1 MSGAPASPSRT
12 QERVLSSS
20 GGRAAD
26 PRVEFLKVL
35 ARELAPLGQTA
46 AELTEQLAGCSDG
59 LGLSAHFFVLP
70 TVVQIIYEEFGEE
83 RIAFVPVGRGTVD
96 LETHALLESVA
107 VSVGKGWI
115 SPQAGTRNIE
125 ALAAQRPRFPLWL
138 RLAAG
143 GLGPAAIAFLLGGGV
158 REAAAATAIG
168 LAVAVF
174 HGLARRSGRL
184 EGLLELSSAAFAA
197 CLALLLG
204 HVLHRFDA
212 TTVVLASIVQLLP
225 GLRITQGVSELA
237 AGDLV
242 CGTARLAG
250 AAMTLLNLSIGV
262 ALTWTIFRR
271 LHELP
276 LLGRAHGATA
286 AMLMVAVIGAALA
299 FSVSENARRRD
310 VGWVFVAVI
319 VATIASR
326 VGVRAL
332 GTTLG
337 VGIASLAV
345 GLAGNAYS
353 RYLHRPKSTITVPGL
368 TVLVPGAL
376 GFKGVL
382 SLVSKGGPSGVNV
395 LVTTLLL
402 AAALV
407 VGSTIAEAIVAPR
420 TVEQRVS
427 EPIPLP
433 PRLPRLGRQARAKRE
448 R

>member
-1 MSGAPASPSRT
+1 MPDRLVYDGLVRHA
-12 QERVLSSS
+12 E
-20 GGRAAD
+20 
-26 PRVEFLKVL
+26 PRVEFLKTL

-46 AELTEQLAGCSDG
+46 AELSEELSGCSDG
-59 LGLSAHFFVLP
+59 LGLSARFFVLP
-70 TVVQIIYEEFGEE
+70 TMVQIIYEEFGEE
-83 RIAFVPVGRGTVD
+83 RIAFVPVGRGSVD
-96 LETHALLESVA
+96 LETHALLENIA
-107 VSVGKGWI
+107 VEVGKGWV
-115 SPQAGTRNIE
+115 SPQAGIERIE
-125 ALAAQRPRFPLWL
+125 ALVAHRPRFPLWL
-138 RLAAG
+138 RLVAG
-143 GLGPAAIAFLLGGGV
+143 GLGPAAIALLLGCGA
-158 REAAAATAIG
+158 REAAAAMAIG

-250 AAMTLLNLSIGV
+250 AGMTLLNLSIGV
-262 ALTWTIFRR
+262 ALTWTVFRR
-271 LHELP
+271 LGEFP
-276 LLGRAHGATA
+276 LLGRAHGATTA
-286 AMLMVAVIGAALA
+286 VLVVAVVGAALA

-345 GLAGNAYS
+345 GLAGNIYS
-353 RYLHRPKSTITVPGL
+353 RYLHHPKSTITVPGL

-376 GFKGVL
+376 GFKGVF

-402 AAALV
+402 AVALV
-407 VGSTIAEAIVAPR
+407 VGSTIAEAIVAPH
-420 TVEQRVS
+420 TVGQRVS
-427 EPIPLP
+427 EPIALP
-433 PRLPRLGRQARAKRE
+433 PRLPRLRRR
-448 R
+448 RRS

>member
-1 MSGAPASPSRT
+1 M
-12 QERVLSSS
+12 
-20 GGRAAD
+20 
-26 PRVEFLKVL
+26 
-35 ARELAPLGQTA
+35 
-46 AELTEQLAGCSDG
+46 
-59 LGLSAHFFVLP
+59 
-70 TVVQIIYEEFGEE
+70 VQIIYEEFGEE
-83 RIAFVPVGRGTVD
+83 RIAFVSVGRGGVD

-107 VSVGKGWI
+107 VSVGRGWI
-115 SPQAGTRNIE
+115 SPQAGTERIR
-125 ALAAQRPRFPLWL
+125 ALCAKRPRFALWL
-138 RLAAG
+138 RLVAG
-143 GLGPAAIAFLLGGGV
+143 GLGPAAVALLLGGGP
-158 REAAAATAIG
+158 REAVAAMAIG
-168 LAVAVF
+168 LAVSVF

-212 TTVVLASIVQLLP
+212 STVVLASIVQLLP

-250 AAMTLLNLSIGV
+250 AGMTLLNLSIGV
-262 ALTWTIFRR
+262 ALTWTVFRR
-271 LHELP
+271 LHEFP
-276 LLGRAHGATA
+276 LLGRSHGATA
-286 AMLMVAVIGAALA
+286 AMLAVAIVGAALA

-337 VGIASLAV
+337 VGVASLAV
-345 GLAGNAYS
+345 GLVGNAYS
-353 RYLHRPKSTITVPGL
+353 RYLHHPKSTITVPGL

-376 GFKGVL
+376 GFRGVL

-402 AAALV
+402 AVALV

-420 TVEQRVS
+420 TVQQSVS

-433 PRLPRLGRQARAKRE
+433 PRLPRLGRRAPTDRAREKMEDR
-448 R
+448 

>member
-1 MSGAPASPSRT
+1 MGI
-12 QERVLSSS
+12 ER
-20 GGRAAD
+20 
-26 PRVEFLKVL
+26 
-35 ARELAPLGQTA
+35 
-46 AELTEQLAGCSDG
+46 
-59 LGLSAHFFVLP
+59 
-70 TVVQIIYEEFGEE
+70 
-83 RIAFVPVGRGTVD
+83 
-96 LETHALLESVA
+96 
-107 VSVGKGWI
+107 
-115 SPQAGTRNIE
+115 IE
-125 ALAAQRPRFPLWL
+125 ALVAHRPRFPLWL
-138 RLAAG
+138 RLVAG
-143 GLGPAAIAFLLGGGV
+143 GLGPGAIALLLGGGV
-158 REAAAATAIG
+158 REAAAAMAIG

-204 HVLHRFDA
+204 HVLHKFDA

-250 AAMTLLNLSIGV
+250 AGMTLLNLSIGV
-262 ALTWTIFRR
+262 ALTWTVFRR
-271 LHELP
+271 LGEFP
-276 LLGRAHGATA
+276 LLGRAHGATT
-286 AMLMVAVIGAALA
+286 AMLVVAVFGAALA

-345 GLAGNAYS
+345 GLAGNIYS
-353 RYLHRPKSTITVPGL
+353 RYLHHPKSTITVPGL

-382 SLVSKGGPSGVNV
+382 SLVSRGGPSGVNV

-402 AAALV
+402 AVALV
-407 VGSTIAEAIVAPR
+407 VGSTIAEAIVAPH
-420 TVEQRVS
+420 TVGQRVS
-427 EPIPLP
+427 EPIALP
-433 PRLPRLGRQARAKRE
+433 PRLPRLRRR
-448 R
+448 RRS

>member
-1 MSGAPASPSRT
+1 MHTAV
-12 QERVLSSS
+12 E
-20 GGRAAD
+20 
-26 PRVEFLKVL
+26 PRVEFLKAL
-35 ARELAPLGQTA
+35 AKELAPLGQTA
-46 AELTEQLAGCSDG
+46 AELSEQLAGCSDG
-59 LGLSAHFFVLP
+59 LGLSAQFFVLP
-70 TVVQIIYEEFGEE
+70 TMVQIIYQEFGEE
-83 RIAFVPVGRGTVD
+83 HVAFVPVNRGTVD

-125 ALAAQRPRFPLWL
+125 ALVAHRPHFPLWL
-138 RLAAG
+138 RLVAG

-158 REAAAATAIG
+158 REASAAMGIG

-204 HVLHRFDA
+204 HVMAHFDA

-271 LHELP
+271 LHEFP

-286 AMLMVAVIGAALA
+286 TMLVVAVIGAALA
-299 FSVSENARRRD
+299 SSVSENARRRD

-319 VATIASR
+319 VATITSR
-326 VGVRAL
+326 FGVRAL

-353 RYLHRPKSTITVPGL
+353 RCLHRPKSTITVPGL

-382 SLVSKGGPSGVNV
+382 SLVGEGGPSGVNV

-402 AAALV
+402 AVALV

-420 TVEQRVS
+420 TVGQRVS
-427 EPIPLP
+427 EPIALP
-433 PRLPRLGRQARAKRE
+433 PRLPRLGRHARAKSGR
-448 R
+448 

>member
-1 MSGAPASPSRT
+1 M
-12 QERVLSSS
+12 
-20 GGRAAD
+20 
-26 PRVEFLKVL
+26 
-35 ARELAPLGQTA
+35 
-46 AELTEQLAGCSDG
+46 
-59 LGLSAHFFVLP
+59 
-70 TVVQIIYEEFGEE
+70 
-83 RIAFVPVGRGTVD
+83 
-96 LETHALLESVA
+96 
-107 VSVGKGWI
+107 
-115 SPQAGTRNIE
+115 
-125 ALAAQRPRFPLWL
+125 
-138 RLAAG
+138 AG
-143 GLGPAAIAFLLGGGV
+143 GLGPAAIALLLGGGP
-158 REAAAATAIG
+158 REALAAMGIG

-174 HGLARRSGRL
+174 HGLARRSARL

-197 CLALLLG
+197 CLALLLA

-212 TTVVLASIVQLLP
+212 TTVVLAAIVQLLP

-271 LHELP
+271 LHEFP

-286 AMLMVAVIGAALA
+286 AMLAVAVIGAALA

-345 GLAGNAYS
+345 GLAGNTYS

-376 GFKGVL
+376 GFKGVF

-433 PRLPRLGRQARAKRE
+433 PRLPRLGRQARANRGALTTSRPTVWRRLSSSSGRRSRRAGRDAE
-448 R
+448 STHVR

>member
-1 MSGAPASPSRT
+1 MT
-12 QERVLSSS
+12 
-20 GGRAAD
+20 
-26 PRVEFLKVL
+26 
-35 ARELAPLGQTA
+35 T
-46 AELTEQLAGCSDG
+46 QLAGCSDG
-59 LGLSAHFFVLP
+59 LGLAAQFFVLP
-70 TVVQIIYEEFGEE
+70 TMVQIIYQEFGEQ
-83 RIAFVPVGRGTVD
+83 RIAFVPVGRGSVD

-107 VSVGKGWI
+107 ISVGRGWI
-115 SPQAGTRNIE
+115 SPQAGMERIRDLR
-125 ALAAQRPRFPLWL
+125 AKRPRFALWL
-138 RLAAG
+138 RLVAG
-143 GLGPAAIAFLLGGGV
+143 GLGPAAVALLLGGGP
-158 REAAAATAIG
+158 REAVAAMAIG
-168 LAVAVF
+168 LAVFVF

-184 EGLLELSSAAFAA
+184 EGLLELSSASFAA
-197 CLALLLG
+197 CLALVLG
-204 HVLHRFDA
+204 HLLHRFDA
-212 TTVVLASIVQLLP
+212 STVVLAAIVQLLP

-250 AAMTLLNLSIGV
+250 AGMTLLNLSIGV
-262 ALTWTIFRR
+262 ALTWTVFRR
-271 LHELP
+271 LHEFP
-276 LLGRAHGATA
+276 LLGRSHGATA
-286 AMLMVAVIGAALA
+286 AMLAVAIVGAALA

-353 RYLHRPKSTITVPGL
+353 RYLHHPKSTITVPGL

-402 AAALV
+402 AVALV

-420 TVEQRVS
+420 TVQQSVS

-433 PRLPRLGRQARAKRE
+433 PRLPRLGRRAPTDRARD
-448 R
+448 

>member
-1 MSGAPASPSRT
+1 MIHT
-12 QERVLSSS
+12 
-20 GGRAAD
+20 AAE
-26 PRVEFLKVL
+26 PRVEFLKAL

-59 LGLSAHFFVLP
+59 LGLSAQFFVLP
-70 TVVQIIYEEFGEE
+70 TMVQIIYEEFGEQHL
-83 RIAFVPVGRGTVD
+83 AFVPVGRGTVD
-96 LETHALLESVA
+96 LASYALLESVA

-115 SPQAGTRNIE
+115 SPQAGTRSIE
-125 ALAAQRPRFPLWL
+125 TLVAQRGRFPLWL
-138 RLAAG
+138 RLGAG

-158 REAAAATAIG
+158 REATASMGIG

-184 EGLLELSSAAFAA
+184 EGLLELSSAVFAA

-204 HVLHRFDA
+204 HVVQHFDA

-225 GLRITQGVSELA
+225 GLRITQGVAELA

-250 AAMTLLNLSIGV
+250 AGMTLLNLSIGV
-262 ALTWTIFRR
+262 ALTWTVFRR
-271 LHELP
+271 LGEFP

-286 AMLMVAVIGAALA
+286 AMLVVAVIGAALA

-326 VGVRAL
+326 VGVWAL

-337 VGIASLAV
+337 IGIASLAV

-353 RYLHRPKSTITVPGL
+353 RYLHHPKSTITVPGL

-376 GFKGVL
+376 GFKGVF
-382 SLVSKGGPSGVNV
+382 SLVSKGGPSGVDV

-402 AAALV
+402 AVALV

-420 TVEQRVS
+420 TVAQRVS
-427 EPIPLP
+427 EPIALP
-433 PRLPRLGRQARAKRE
+433 PRLPRLGRRGPTKRG